1 MKKSKKAIKG
11 GLSTKHWIGYMFGD
25 FGGCMTFA
33 LMASIFSM
41 YCTNVLG
48 INATVM
54 GILTII
60 WTIWDA
66 VNDPMMGALMDKAF
80 AKNQNKRG
88 KFRPWLLRATP
99 LLAVSA
105 IAMWTVPTFL
115 DGIPLLVSL
124 FSFKILYEA
133 SYTMFNIPM
142 GSLLSAMS
150 TNDSERASL
159 SSARGVGSMFGNMIP
174 GMIGPVI
181 IGMFGDTKSTGYMI
195 TGVACAIV
203 GFVICLL
210 HYAMTEERV
219 IVNEQTKA
227 DEIKIADIFD
237 VVKKNRAFV
246 ALCIHGI
253 CICTMQYLA
262 ENISMYMYSAVY
274 NDVTYKTIASVL
286 SMPFMLGS
294 MVAVPFMC
302 KKFGLEKIIRYTLLA
317 GGAICTVLFVMHLFM
332 EVDPLLHGV
341 ILGIGSGLAMVSIQ
355 MQWGLV
361 GEAIDYNEY
370 ITGKRTEGSIYG
382 TFNLSRRIGQTVGLG
397 FSFFALDWIKYNPK
411 IAIQSA
417 STIFGFKILC
427 VLVPALFILG
437 SWAAFKFIW
446 NITPEIRAN
455 MAKMKLAQKGD
466 TTEEVVEQA
475 TEEVVE
481 EVVEKTT
488 EEVVEELA
496 NEVEVNE

>member
-1 MKKSKKAIKG
+1 MSKAPKT
-11 GLSTKHWIGYMFGD
+11 GLTKKHWFGYMFGD
-25 FGGCMTFA
+25 WGGCMTFA

-54 GILTII
+54 GVLTIV

-80 AKNQNKRG
+80 ARKQHKRG

-115 DGIPLLVSL
+115 DGIPLLVAL

-159 SSARGVGSMFGNMIP
+159 SSARGVGSMIGNMIP
-174 GMIGPVI
+174 GMAGPVI
-181 IGMFGDTKSTGYMI
+181 IGMFGENKSTGYMI
-195 TGVACAIV
+195 TGVACAAI

-210 HYAMTEERV
+210 HYALTEERV
-219 IVNEQTKA
+219 VVNEEAKA
-227 DEIKIADIFD
+227 DDIKISDIFD

-246 ALCIHGI
+246 ALCIHGV

-274 NDVTYKTIASVL
+274 NDVTYKTLASAL
-286 SMPFMLGS
+286 SAPFMMGS
-294 MVAVPFMC
+294 MIVVPFMC
-302 KKFGLEKIIRYTLLA
+302 KKLGLEKVIRISLLI
-317 GGAICTVLFVMHLFM
+317 GGAICAALFGMHLFM
-332 EVDPLLHGV
+332 DVPPLVHGV
-341 ILGIGSGLAMVSIQ
+341 ILGVGSGMAMVSIQ

-361 GEAIDYNEY
+361 GEAIDYNEH

-397 FSFFALDWIKYNPK
+397 ISFFALDWIGYQPK
-411 IAIQSA
+411 LDLQSA
-417 STIFGFKILC
+417 GTVFGFKILC

-437 SWAAFKFIW
+437 SWAAFKFVW
-446 NITPEIRAN
+446 NITPEIRAQ
-455 MAKMKLAQKGD
+455 MTAKKAAASAAKS
-466 TTEEVVEQA
+466 EENQ
-475 TEEVVE
+475 
-481 EVVEKTT
+481 
-488 EEVVEELA
+488 
-496 NEVEVNE
+496 

>member
-1 MKKSKKAIKG
+1 MKKNLDKQPG
-11 GLSTKHWIGYMFGD
+11 GLTTKHWFGYMFGD

-33 LMASIFSM
+33 LMSSIFSI

-48 INATVM
+48 VSAKIM

-66 VNDPMMGALMDKAF
+66 VNDPMMGALMDKVF
-80 AKNQNKRG
+80 AKNKNKRG

-99 LLAVSA
+99 LLAISA

-124 FSFKILYEA
+124 FSFKIFYEA

-150 TNDSERASL
+150 KNDSERASL

-174 GMIGPVI
+174 SMIGPVV
-181 IGMFGDTKSTGYMI
+181 IGMFGENRSEGYMI
-195 TGVACAIV
+195 TGVACAIF
-203 GFVICLL
+203 GFVVCLL
-210 HYAMTEERV
+210 HYAMTEERTV
-219 IVNEQTKA
+219 VDEQTKA
-227 DEIKIADIFD
+227 DNIKFTDILD
-237 VVKKNRAFV
+237 VVRKNRAFV

-253 CICTMQYLA
+253 CICTMQYLT

-286 SMPFMLGS
+286 SAPFMVAS
-294 MVAVPFMC
+294 MAAVPFMC
-302 KKFGLEKIIRYTLLA
+302 KKLGLEKVIRYALLI
-317 GGAICTVLFVMHLFM
+317 GGVICGGLFVMHLFM
-332 EVDPLLHGV
+332 EVDPLVHGV
-341 ILGIGSGLAMVSIQ
+341 ILGVGTGMAMVSIQ

-382 TFNLSRRIGQTVGLG
+382 TFNLARRIGQTVGLG
-397 FSFFALDWIKYNPK
+397 FSFFALDWIKYDPVLDV
-411 IAIQSA
+411 QSD

-427 VLVPALFILG
+427 VLIPALCIFG
-437 SWAAFKFIW
+437 SWAAFKIVW
-446 NITPEIRAN
+446 NITPGIRAK
-455 MAKMKLAQKGD
+455 MAEKKALMA
-466 TTEEVVEQA
+466 EEQVSVAEA
-475 TEEVVE
+475 SSESTDSEF
-481 EVVEKTT
+481 
-488 EEVVEELA
+488 
-496 NEVEVNE
+496 